1 MTNEELMDAA
11 KASLNGKWMA
21 AAIATLIL
29 AIILDGSSFM
39 LGFFSRNSYSGFVS
53 ILIIGP
59 MLFGYTV
66 YISNLVNKESI
77 AYEQLFKGF
86 HNYVKTFLLGL
97 LIIAF
102 TYLWMLLLIVPGII
116 AALRYSM
123 SFFIMKDN
131 PEMSAMEALNASCEM
146 MKGHKMELFCLNLR
160 FIGWLILGALT
171 FGIGLLF
178 VYPYMQASITLF
190 YQQLRDN
197 NNNTENEFNEA
208 FAK

>member
-11 KASLNGKWMA
+11 KASLNGKWMTV
-21 AAIATLIL
+21 AIATVIFLI
-29 AIILDGSSFM
+29 IIYGSSILWFG
-39 LGFFSRNSYSGFVS
+39 GF
-53 ILIIGP
+53 IIGP
-59 MLFGYTV
+59 MIFGYTV
-66 YISNLVNKESI
+66 YISNIVNKESI

-86 HNYVKTFLLGL
+86 HNYVKTFLLEL
-97 LIIAF
+97 LIVVF

-116 AALRYSM
+116 AELRYSM
-123 SFFIMKDN
+123 SFLIMKDN

-146 MKGHKMELFCLNLR
+146 MDGHKMELFCLECR
-160 FIGWLILGALT
+160 FIGWGFLCLLT
-171 FGIGLLF
+171 LGIGFLF
-178 VYPYMQASITLF
+178 VGPYIQASKTLF